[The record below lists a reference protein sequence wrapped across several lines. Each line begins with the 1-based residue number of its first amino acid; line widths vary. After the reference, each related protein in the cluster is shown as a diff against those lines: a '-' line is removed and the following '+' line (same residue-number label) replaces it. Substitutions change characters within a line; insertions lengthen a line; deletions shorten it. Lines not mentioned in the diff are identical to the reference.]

1 MATLDK
7 YNVAKITEEALLATL
22 KENVMNNIVDRMVA
36 DFKEIV
42 KEDVKREVEKLS
54 IDGVKTF
61 RDLAKIRDEVI
72 VYCEWKE
79 SEDN

>member
-36 DFKEIV
+36 EFKEIV

-54 IDGVKTF
+54 IDGVQTF
-61 RDLAKIRDEVI
+61 RDLAEMRDEVR

-79 SEDN
+79 

>member
-36 DFKEIV
+36 EFKEIV

-61 RDLAKIRDEVI
+61 RDLAKIHDEVI

>member
-7 YNVAKITEEALLATL
+7 YNVAKITEEALLSTL
-22 KENVMNNIVDRMVA
+22 KENVMNNVVDRMVA
-36 DFKEIV
+36 EFRETV
-42 KEDVKREVEKLS
+42 KEDVKKEVEKLS

-61 RDLAKIRDEVI
+61 RDLAKMRDEVR

-79 SEDN
+79 

>member
-54 IDGVKTF
+54 IDGVQTF
-61 RDLAKIRDEVI
+61 RDLAEMRDEVR

-79 SEDN
+79 